1 MKYVILNQ
9 IDQVAEVTLNREE
22 LHNAFNDEF
31 IAELTSVFRE
41 ISLKDELRLVCL
53 QAKGKS
59 FCAGADLNWMSS
71 MMNYSEQENYKDAQK
86 LEELFAAINNCP
98 IPVLAKVQ
106 GHALGGGVGLVSVCD
121 YVLCSE
127 SALMGFTEAR
137 LGLAP
142 ATIAPYVVSKIGIS
156 QARRWF
162 CSGERFSA
170 DEAMKM
176 GLVHEI
182 AIEDEL
188 DEVFQTRVK
197 SFLKAS
203 PNAARVCKKLA
214 KEFEDIEQYKEM
226 TCQLI
231 AKIRT
236 SDQGQE
242 GMKALLEKRKPNWIK
257 S

>member
-1 MKYVILNQ
+1 MKYVIFNQ
-9 IDQVAEVTLNREE
+9 NDQVAEVTLNREE

-31 IAELTSVFRE
+31 IAELTKVFNE
-41 ISLKDELRLVCL
+41 ISSHNDLRLVTL
-53 QAKGKS
+53 EAKGKS

-71 MMNYSEQENYKDAQK
+71 MMNYSEQENFEDAQK
-86 LEELFAAINNCP
+86 LEELFASINNCP

-121 YVLCSE
+121 YVLCAE

-170 DEAMKM
+170 DEAMRM
-176 GLVHEI
+176 GLVHEVAMI
-182 AIEDEL
+182 DEI
-188 DEVFQTRVK
+188 DEVFSTRVS
-197 SFLKAS
+197 SFLKAG

-214 KEFEDIEQYKEM
+214 QEFEDIESYKEM
-226 TCQLI
+226 TCKLI